1 MQEHVRRQKDV
12 MPRPAFDK
20 FAKDNNCQLH
30 IPRPGEEVVVL
41 RTGVLQHLSRYMQVG
56 KLCGLGCPRQ
66 HKTGHGD
73 LKT

>member
-1 MQEHVRRQKDV
+1 MLHSQPLQLKLAAVQEHVRRQKDV

-56 KLCGLGCPRQ
+56 KL
-66 HKTGHGD
+66 
-73 LKT
+73 